1 MSVWKLPQSNLG
13 GRRARFLIG
22 VRGQCSTDSK
32 DLLSPNNF
40 VAKRS
45 IQWLCQSTS
54 FSEAGSIRH
63 RKKEGLQPS
72 LIALFNAASSPALEV
87 LTLY

>member
-1 MSVWKLPQSNLG
+1 MV
-13 GRRARFLIG
+13 
-22 VRGQCSTDSK
+22 VSK
-32 DLLSPNNF
+32 HF
-40 VAKRS
+40 
-45 IQWLCQSTS
+45 
-54 FSEAGSIRH
+54 FSEAGSIQH